1 MEKINKYFFICNLTV
16 NIYAFIEHW
25 KVKDL
30 LYRMHVIWRNIGLFG
45 KFIVF
50 LLVNLFSC
58 ILHILEKIMG
68 KVFNNS
74 DEKL

>member
-1 MEKINKYFFICNLTV
+1 M
-16 NIYAFIEHW
+16 NIYAFKEHW

-58 ILHILEKIMG
+58 ILYIILEKIMG
-68 KVFNNS
+68 KVFNSS